1 MLTRLES
8 KQMKIEIDYKI
19 GEHEDILSWVT
30 ENWWKT
36 PREYIISDYDGK
48 LFLFRSVDRDEMKD
62 FGFGPIFCATACYVL
77 LPISDDGCESTCEYW
92 TCFES
97 DGKIMDDLDASR

>member
-1 MLTRLES
+1 
-8 KQMKIEIDYKI
+8 MKIEIDYKI

-30 ENWWKT
+30 ENWQKT
-36 PREYIISDYDGK
+36 SREYIVSDHDGE

-62 FGFGPIFCATACYVL
+62 FGFGPIFCSTACYVL

-92 TCFES
+92 TFYSE
-97 DGKIMDDLDASR
+97 DGKIIDDLDASR